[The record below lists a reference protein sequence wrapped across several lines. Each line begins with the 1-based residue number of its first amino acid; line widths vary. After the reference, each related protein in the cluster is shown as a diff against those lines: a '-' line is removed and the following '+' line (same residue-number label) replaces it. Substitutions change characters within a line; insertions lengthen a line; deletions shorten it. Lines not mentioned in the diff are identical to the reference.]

1 MKKIFAIT
9 AAVLIAGSFTAT
21 AASAKKLKRGYHP
34 HYHSQYYSGGYGYQR
49 GPAYGAYGMM
59 RGGGT
64 PYYPGYGASMQGNN
78 GNSAFGNNSLG
89 HIEGGNIGGGK

>member
-21 AASAKKLKRGYHP
+21 AASAKKMKRGYHA
-34 HYHSQYYSGGYGYQR
+34 HHHSQYHSGRYHR
-49 GPAYGAYGMM
+49 GPAYGSYGMM
-59 RGGGT
+59 RSGRT

-89 HIEGGNIGGGK
+89 HIQGGNIGGGK